1 MDPQRL
7 PSTYSDLHWT
17 ELLQG
22 TQLSSCEEKKAS
34 YTRLKHLEDGV
45 HRYGGDLGN
54 EAMA

>member
-7 PSTYSDLHWT
+7 PSTDSDLHWT

-45 HRYGGDLGN
+45 HRYGGNLGN

>member
-7 PSTYSDLHWT
+7 QLTYSDLHWT

-22 TQLSSCEEKKAS
+22 TQLSSCEGEIAS
-34 YTRLKHLEDGV
+34 YTRLKHLEYGV
-45 HRYGGDLGN
+45 HRYGGNLGN